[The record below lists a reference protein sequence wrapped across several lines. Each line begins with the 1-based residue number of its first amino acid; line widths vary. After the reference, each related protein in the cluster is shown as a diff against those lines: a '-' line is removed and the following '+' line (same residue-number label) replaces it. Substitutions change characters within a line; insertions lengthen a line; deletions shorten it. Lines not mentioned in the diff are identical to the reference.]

1 MNKAHIPTILAGAL
15 ALALASL
22 AGSCSSPSG
31 PDPLGRLVGRTGCK
45 SFGAPAAGAATAP
58 ASSRECV
65 AYDYDGRGLLKLKHV
80 NAGFNCCPGTISAT
94 IEVSNGDILIKERES
109 SSLCDCDCLYD
120 IDYEIAGFAGG
131 TWRISVVGPYQ
142 PDEGPPLE
150 FLVDLSQA
158 SSGSYCVERTRYP
171 WGY

>member
-1 MNKAHIPTILAGAL
+1 MNKAPVLCLLAGAL

-31 PDPLGRLVGRTGCK
+31 PDPVGRLVGRTGCK
-45 SFGAPAAGAATAP
+45 SFGTPGAAPAPAP
-58 ASSRECV
+58 SRECV
-65 AYDYDGRGLLKLKHV
+65 EYDYDGRGLLKLKHV

-94 IEVSNGDILIKERES
+94 VEVSNGDILIKERES

-120 IDYEIAGFAGG
+120 VDYEIAGLAGG

-142 PDEGPPLE
+142 PEEGPALE

-171 WGY
+171 WGF